1 MERQINKFDRQEIE
15 VLFSEIQSAL
25 EIIKNKYGLAELNI
39 GSVSFTMFSF
49 TGKINGAVTE
59 YQDFAKSYATEEAKY
74 FAIQNG
80 LPENILNRKFLNNG
94 KNHTIIRIETR
105 NPRYPVITSCA
116 EDGKHYKFSCQVI
129 KEILARTKE
138 GNENEG

>member
-74 FAIQNG
+74 FAIQN
-80 LPENILNRKFLNNG
+80 
-94 KNHTIIRIETR
+94 
-105 NPRYPVITSCA
+105 
-116 EDGKHYKFSCQVI
+116 
-129 KEILARTKE
+129 
-138 GNENEG
+138 